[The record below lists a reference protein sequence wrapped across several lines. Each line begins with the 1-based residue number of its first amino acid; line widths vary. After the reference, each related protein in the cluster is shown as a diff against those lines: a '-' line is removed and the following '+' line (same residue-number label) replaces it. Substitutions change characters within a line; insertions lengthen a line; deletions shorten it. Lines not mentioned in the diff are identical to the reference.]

1 MPSAELL
8 NLASGSLEEEAR
20 WMVNGKHYSRTLEA
34 WLKKHDAE
42 IVSVNKAF
50 IDCYG
55 KKEAKVWGQRWRI
68 FYMACS
74 ELFAYNNGEEWP
86 VMHYLF
92 VKPIIELSNEN

>member
-8 NLASGSLEEEAR
+8 NIASDKLEEEAR
-20 WMVNGKHYSRTLEA
+20 WMVNGKNYSRTLEA

-42 IVSVNKAF
+42 FARVNSTFKE
-50 IDCYG
+50 CYG
-55 KKEAKVWGQRWRI
+55 PKEAKVWNQRWRI

-74 ELFAYNNGEEWP
+74 ELFTYNDGKEWP

-92 VKPIIELSNEN
+92 VKCNTD

>member
-8 NLASGSLEEEAR
+8 NIASGSLNEEAR
-20 WMVNGKHYSRTLEA
+20 WTVNGKHYSRTLEA

-42 IVSVNKAF
+42 IASVDKAF